1 MEKDIIDDSL
11 DLDNDELDDP
21 LDMDDGSFNGGFDDF
36 GMDGDQTPMSKYSD
50 LLKEL
55 TNFDPIIQRRI
66 RNWLGLEW
74 DENVKDYKQKKSAII
89 NEKGAR
95 WVIGCLETYQAKTN
109 IITNLAREEYLSIK
123 LEIVDLAWLIFP
135 TKFDE
140 FDIKDTAD
148 QWRLSNELQHS
159 AFLVLAGAGDG
170 KYTKFLGETHTVHE
184 NINMQPDNNNNPNRN
199 GGNDFWGNFKIN
211 VREELEWI

>member
-1 MEKDIIDDSL
+1 MPKDEDIDFDN
-11 DLDNDELDDP
+11 LDNDYND
-21 LDMDDGSFNGGFDDF
+21 NYGGLPFDDF
-36 GMDGDQTPMSKYSD
+36 SDFGGNNSPINKHSD

-74 DENVKDYKQKKSAII
+74 DENIKDYKQKQSAII

-109 IITNLAREEYLSIK
+109 IITNLAREEYMSIK
-123 LEIVDLAWLIFP
+123 LEIADLAWLIFP

-159 AFLVLAGAGDG
+159 AFLVLAGTGDG

-184 NINMQPDNNNNPNRN
+184 NINMQPNNNQNNNNNN
-199 GGNDFWGNFKIN
+199 GNFFENFKN
-211 VREELEWI
+211 KMLGRN